1 MAAPVTFLAGR
12 AGSGKSRF
20 IRQRVAELCARGETV
35 ALIVPEQFTFETERE
50 LAAFPARGAG
60 WSSEKPRRKK

>member
-12 AGSGKSRF
+12 AGSGKSRL
-20 IRQRVAELCARGETV
+20 IREEIAALCARGETV

-50 LAAFPARGAG
+50 LAASLPGGLMQASVF
-60 WSSEKPRRKK
+60 

>member
-35 ALIVPEQFTFETERE
+35 ALIVPEQCTSVSYTHLDVYKRQV
-50 LAAFPARGAG
+50 LD
-60 WSSEKPRRKK
+60 